1 MSPLQRYARPV
12 CQGGICAAR
21 DLPDVVILVGGA
33 LLLKVR
39 VQGDLAIATYKST
52 YDSLIKGQH
61 YARTILSTDT
71 FQRQNG
77 TWKQVASHSSQAAK

>member
-1 MSPLQRYARPV
+1 MPNSEK
-12 CQGGICAAR
+12 ISE
-21 DLPDVVILVGGA
+21 
-33 LLLKVR
+33 LKVR

-52 YDSLIKGQH
+52 YDSLIQGQH
-61 YARTILSTDT
+61 YARTVLSTDT